1 VGWPEAARGLNRA
14 LTLARQPTS
23 ELLTEVA
30 DLTVDEELTHLEE
43 NLRRLKIEYDIF
55 FGGGSKRPPTD
66 LDWRVQAGLKK
77 HGDSQRLSFAQRF
90 RFNSIQQKYAVYSD
104 LWRKKV
110 NIKEEGYRRPADAVL
125 SITGLRSEEESK
137 AKAQKH
143 HAAASEYEPLKINI
157 ADPNAEGDH
166 VRTLFDA
173 LTTARLHTNE
183 SASGPATFDSFQTF
197 VRKKTDEIRSKYQCQ
212 AVEYEVELKDGK
224 VKLKARP
231 KKSA

>member
-1 VGWPEAARGLNRA
+1 M
-14 LTLARQPTS
+14 
-23 ELLTEVA
+23 
-30 DLTVDEELTHLEE
+30 TVDEELNHLEE
-43 NLRRLKIEYDIF
+43 SLRRLKIEYDIF

-77 HGDSQRLSFAQRF
+77 HGDSQRLTFAQRF
-90 RFNSIQQKYAVYSD
+90 RFNSLQQKYAIYSD

-110 NIKEEGYRRPADAVL
+110 NIKEEGYRRPADAIL
-125 SITGLRSEEESK
+125 SITGLRNQEAE
-137 AKAQKH
+137 AKPQQQH
-143 HAAASEYEPLKINI
+143 AASEYEPLKINI
-157 ADPNAEGDH
+157 ADPNAESDH

-183 SASGPATFDSFQTF
+183 TASGPATFDSFQTF
-197 VRKKTDEIRSKYQCQ
+197 VRKKTDEIRSKYHCQ

-231 KKSA
+231 KK

>member
-1 VGWPEAARGLNRA
+1 M
-14 LTLARQPTS
+14 
-23 ELLTEVA
+23 
-30 DLTVDEELTHLEE
+30 TVDEELTHLEE

-66 LDWRVQAGLKK
+66 LDWRVQAALKK

-90 RFNSIQQKYAVYSD
+90 RFNSLQQKYAIYSD

-125 SITGLRSEEESK
+125 SITGLRTEEQKE
-137 AKAQKH
+137 AKPHQAV
-143 HAAASEYEPLKINI
+143 SEYEPLKVNI
-157 ADPNAEGDH
+157 ADPGAERDH
-166 VRTLFDA
+166 VRSLFDA
-173 LTTARLHTNE
+173 LTTARLHAKET
-183 SASGPATFDSFQTF
+183 ASGPATFDSFQTF
-197 VRKKTDEIRSKYQCQ
+197 VKKKTDEIRTKYHCQ

-231 KKSA
+231 KK